1 MIEAQTNKILTA
13 LTKVEAKISREYDR
27 YESIEDNMSLL
38 EPLVHYQFKKNQEL
52 TAIKQKASEY
62 QHQFTQKKQ
71 ALLHVDKLECE
82 LTKEDMEDV
91 YKARML
97 LLQLLPA
104 LYINKYGVLDAEVH
118 KDMN

>member
-1 MIEAQTNKILTA
+1 M
-13 LTKVEAKISREYDR
+13 
-27 YESIEDNMSLL
+27 
-38 EPLVHYQFKKNQEL
+38 
-52 TAIKQKASEY
+52 
-62 QHQFTQKKQ
+62 
-71 ALLHVDKLECE
+71 DKLECE

>member
-52 TAIKQKASEY
+52 TAIKQKPQNISINS
-62 QHQFTQKKQ
+62 HKRS
-71 ALLHVDKLECE
+71 KLCY
-82 LTKEDMEDV
+82 TW
-91 YKARML
+91 
-97 LLQLLPA
+97 
-104 LYINKYGVLDAEVH
+104 IN
-118 KDMN
+118 